1 MKGPTIIVELPLDS
15 AKLMDQALGVIL
27 NLSPEDDLPILQAG
41 RSALSAAVRQAEI
54 RIENGKPRA
63 A

>member
-1 MKGPTIIVELPLDS
+1 MKGPIVTVDLPLDQ

-27 NLSPEDDLPILQAG
+27 NLSPEDELPILQAG

-54 RIENGKPRA
+54 RIENGKTRA

>member
-1 MKGPTIIVELPLDS
+1 MEDPILTVKVPLS
-15 AKLMDQALGVIL
+15 QAKLMDQALGVIL
-27 NLSPEDDLPILQAG
+27 NMAPEDDLPILQAG
-41 RSALSAAVRQAEI
+41 RSTLSAAVRQAEI